1 MPRPTIMG
9 LLDGKAAVITGA
21 GEGIGRAHALAFARE
36 GARVVVNDTG
46 WPRDRTGAGSRDVA
60 DRVVDEIVATGG
72 AACASYDDVAT
83 AEGAEAVV
91 QRAVDEYGALD
102 ILVNNAGILR
112 DKPLTSLT
120 DEMWREVISVH
131 LTGAFLCVRAAAR
144 SMIARGEGGAVINTT
159 SVSGMMGNF
168 GQANYSAAKAGVYGL
183 TRAAAIELRRHRIT
197 VNALAPV
204 AHTRMTRDLPMM
216 QAMPNA
222 ADLLSPERV
231 APAAIFLA
239 SELARDITGHV
250 LAVEGNRLYAFK
262 VVQTNA
268 CVPEDPEGGWT
279 AEEIRQ
285 RWSEICGNR

>member
-1 MPRPTIMG
+1 MG
-9 LLDGKAAVITGA
+9 LLDGKTAVITGA
-21 GEGIGRAHALAFARE
+21 GEGIGRAHALEFARE

-46 WPRDRTGAGSRDVA
+46 GPRDGAGSGSRDVA
-60 DRVVDEIVATGG
+60 DRVVAEITARGG
-72 AACASYDDVAT
+72 TACASYDDVGSA
-83 AEGAEAVV
+83 AGAEAVV

-102 ILVNNAGILR
+102 VLVNNAGILR
-112 DKPLTSLT
+112 DKTLTTLT
-120 DEMWREVISVH
+120 DEMWQEVIRVH
-131 LTGAFLCVRAAAR
+131 LTGAFLCLRAAAR
-144 SMIARGEGGAVINTT
+144 QMVARSEGGAIINTT

-183 TRAAAIELRRHRIT
+183 TRAASIELRQHRIT
-197 VNALAPV
+197 VNALAPI

-216 QAMPNA
+216 KAMPNA
-222 ADLLSPERV
+222 ASLLSPERV
-231 APAAIFLA
+231 APAAVFLA

-250 LAVEGNRLYAFK
+250 LAVEGKRLYAFK

-285 RWSEICGNR
+285 HWSEICGSK